1 MKKRSKIIALVTTL
15 CLCLSMFVV
24 GVLAAT
30 SATFNVTSTLNFT
43 ADGVY
48 IMVDASLK
56 QGADVATAA
65 VLSGEGKPTGQTTYK
80 AYSYPRESGQD
91 YPNGEP
97 STTYFVNESG
107 AQAST
112 WAIGDI
118 NYTSTNKV
126 VVYEFTV
133 SNYSPF
139 EVQGTVSGISEALA
153 AYVEQGQLTITTYTG
168 TSSSSATATGSPT
181 YTFNIPARTNETTPG
196 QACYK
201 IAVTLNDFMNPLATG
216 TIEMNVSFEE
226 YEPLSAREYLEWV
239 SDDPDTETLNDGYW
253 TLTMGEYQGTP
264 LVWRMVLKEEENND
278 VSSVVNYTQ
287 DTVLSGSYYFLLDTY
302 IEDVFKC
309 SFENNFTSSDLYP
322 RLDEYG
328 STVNVNDYAVS
339 NIREYL
345 TGVNVYRGYTSSG
358 SNRIPV
364 LATGQTE
371 PENFLDKFNI
381 TTSPVYSMIEGR
393 TLSDLYSKMGS
404 HTSGVAVTF
413 DTDVENGVGELAG
426 IDPDTTKDKLWLLS
440 YYEASKITLIQ
451 NISADSGARSWDAL
465 YWLRSP
471 ISSSTSTGSVCAVGS
486 SGLIYNNYY
495 AYYAHC
501 ARPAFKISIN

>member
-1 MKKRSKIIALVTTL
+1 MGKRARITALVTTL
-15 CLCLSMFVV
+15 CLCLSLFVA

-48 IMVDASLK
+48 VMVDASLK
-56 QGADVATAA
+56 QGADVGTAT
-65 VLSGEGKPTGQTTYK
+65 VLAEVAPTQPTFK
-80 AYSYPRESGQD
+80 AYSYPRMATGTTPD
-91 YPNGEP
+91 APNGQP
-97 STTYFVNESG
+97 STTHFVNESG
-107 AQAST
+107 AQANT

-139 EVQGTVSGISEALA
+139 EVQGTVQGISEALA
-153 AYVEQGQLTITTYTG
+153 SYVEQGQLTITTYTG

-201 IAVTLNDFMNPLATG
+201 IAVTLNDFMNNLATG
-216 TIEMNVSFEE
+216 KIEMNVSFSEKI
-226 YEPLSAREYLEWV
+226 PTVTDYLTWV
-239 SDDPDTETLNDGYW
+239 ADDPDTTTANDGYW
-253 TLTMGEYQGTP
+253 TLTMGDYNGTP

-278 VSSVVNYTQ
+278 VSSVANYTQ
-287 DTVLSGSYYFLLDTY
+287 DTVLNGSYYFLLDTY
-302 IEDVFKC
+302 IEDVFVC
-309 SFENNFTSSDLYP
+309 SFENNFTGSTPYP

-328 STVNVNDYAVS
+328 STVNVSDYAVS

-345 TGVNVYRGYTSSG
+345 TGIDVSRGYTSSD
-358 SNRIPV
+358 SNIIPA

-371 PENFLDKFNI
+371 PENFLDVFNI
-381 TTSPVYSMIEGR
+381 TSSPVYSMIEGR
-393 TLSDLYSKMGS
+393 SLSDLYSRMAYG
-404 HTSGVAVTF
+404 TAGNPVDF
-413 DTDVENGVGELAG
+413 DTDVEDGVGELAG

-440 YYEASKITLIQ
+440 YILTAHVLLSKSQ
-451 NISADSGARSWDAL
+451 
-465 YWLRSP
+465 
-471 ISSSTSTGSVCAVGS
+471 
-486 SGLIYNNYY
+486 
-495 AYYAHC
+495 
-501 ARPAFKISIN
+501 